1 MGSGKIVSFVTEG
14 VQVERELGHLLR
26 PRLQGYTA
34 VVEGVEEAVVL
45 QLVAFLFVAILPQE
59 QLLE

>member
-1 MGSGKIVSFVTEG
+1 VGSGKIVSFVTEG
-14 VQVERELGHLLR
+14 AQVERELAHLLR
-26 PRLQGYTA
+26 RRLQGYIV
-34 VVEGVEEAVVL
+34 VVEAEEAVVL